1 MPRSRMYRMFLT
13 TGALLVLLVMVFASG
28 YMLALR
34 VPVQAQDA
42 QPAGTEDLFA
52 PFWEAWNLLHEN
64 YVDPLDDDVL
74 MQGAISGMME
84 ALDDPHSN
92 YMDPEVWHQVN
103 EAMTGEYEG
112 IGATVRQDETTGGL
126 ELVTIMDGSPA
137 EKAGLQP
144 GDQIVEVDGESVI
157 DLSQTEII
165 ALVRGPAGSSVLLGI
180 MRAGAA
186 EIQEFEVT
194 RDRITVPSVTY
205 EILEDDIGYV
215 RLNQFDYKA
224 TQDMRDALE
233 AMDANNLKGLI
244 LDMRGNPGGYLTT
257 SVEIASAYI
266 PDGPVIIERGPNR
279 EQTYNALENALAPDV
294 PMVVLVDQGSASA
307 SELVAGALQD
317 RGRATIMGT
326 TTFGKG
332 SVQTWRE
339 LSNGGG
345 LRITISR
352 WYTPNGHSVSE
363 VGIEPDIEIPYIES
377 RAATEDNQISAAVEF
392 LTTGELPEITAE
404 GAETSVQ

>member
-1 MPRSRMYRMFLT
+1 MSHSRMYRMLLT
-13 TGALLVLLVMVFASG
+13 TGALLVLLVTVFATG
-28 YMLALR
+28 YMLGLH

-42 QPAGTEDLFA
+42 QPAETDELFA

-64 YVDPLDDDVL
+64 YVDPLDNDVL

-84 ALDDPHSN
+84 ALDDPHST
-92 YMDPEVWHQVN
+92 YMEPTVWHQVN
-103 EAMTGEYEG
+103 EAMSGEYEG

-126 ELVTIMDGSPA
+126 ELVTIMKGSPA
-137 EKAGLQP
+137 EEAGLEP
-144 GDQIVEVDGESVI
+144 GDQIVEVDGETVT

-180 MRAGAA
+180 MRNGVTDV
-186 EIQEFEVT
+186 QEFEVT
-194 RDRITVPSVTY
+194 RARITVPSVVY
-205 EILEDDIGYV
+205 EVLEGDIGYV

-224 TQDMRDALE
+224 SQDMRDALE
-233 AMDANNLKGLI
+233 AIDANNLKGLI

-257 SVEIASAYI
+257 SIEVASAYI
-266 PDGPVIIERGPNR
+266 DEGPVIIERGPDR
-279 EQTYNALENALAPDV
+279 EQTYNALENALAADV
-294 PMVVLVDQGSASA
+294 PMVVLVDAGSASA

-317 RGRATIMGT
+317 RGRATVIGT

-345 LRITISR
+345 IRITISR

-363 VGIEPDIEIPYIES
+363 VGIHPDIEVEYIES
-377 RAATEDNQISAAVEF
+377 ETGEDNQLSAAVEF
-392 LTTGELPEITAE
+392 LTTGEAVDTA
-404 GAETSVQ
+404 AEEASTSVD